1 MTKNQ
6 QILLDCAKSAAT
18 DAEMLIEGLREGRS
32 MAEMYDIRGTLRVNL
47 EVALKKLSALE
58 ENNGR

>member
-1 MTKNQ
+1 M
-6 QILLDCAKSAAT
+6 LDCAKSAAT

-32 MAEMYDIRGTLRVNL
+32 MAEMYDIRGALRVNL